1 MVGAVSGTPGTNPT
15 LWQYVVT
22 QSNGLNVS
30 IVGTGTENGINY
42 IDYRFNGITVASPG
56 AIVFAIDAT
65 AASTGQIW
73 TNSIYWKLVGGT
85 TTGIV
90 NWLLGIIENTSG
102 GGAFVGG
109 AFYGQTAPTSASLVT
124 QRPAATRTL
133 SGGATV
139 GQVQFAM
146 NINVSGKTAID
157 FTIRLG
163 MPQMEQ
169 GSFVTSV
176 IPTTASTVT
185 RSADRAS
192 MEGTNFSSWYNQSE
206 GSIVTTYQKNSS
218 FSYNFGVFSLTSSLS
233 NRLNVIDFFPSSFTI
248 YYNGNPQV
256 YEFGGPSNITTK
268 SKSAFSFS
276 TNKFFKCTDGTFYLS
291 NMAGTGVVINS
302 GNLTSGIKIPTVNTL
317 VLGPYWGG
325 VQPLNGTIARFTYYP
340 RALKPNQLQY
350 LTQ

>member
-1 MVGAVSGTPGTNPT
+1 MA
-15 LWQYVVT
+15 L
-22 QSNGLNVS
+22 
-30 IVGTGTENGINY
+30 
-42 IDYRFNGITVASPG
+42 VA
-56 AIVFAIDAT
+56 
-65 AASTGQIW
+65 
-73 TNSIYWKLVGGT
+73 
-85 TTGIV
+85 
-90 NWLLGIIENTSG
+90 
-102 GGAFVGG
+102 
-109 AFYGQTAPTSASLVT
+109 
-124 QRPAATRTL
+124 
-133 SGGATV
+133 
-139 GQVQFAM
+139 
-146 NINVSGKTAID
+146 NVSGRTVID

-206 GSIVTTYQKNSS
+206 GSIVTTYQKNSTVS
-218 FSYNFGVFSLTSSLS
+218 GYNFGVFSLTSSLS

-256 YEFGGPSNITTK
+256 YEFGGPSNITAK
-268 SKSAFSFS
+268 SKSAFSFA
-276 TNKFFKCTDGTFYLS
+276 TNKFFKCTDGTFYS
-291 NMAGTGVVINS
+291 TANAYPIA
-302 GNLTSGIKIPTVNTL
+302 SGIKIPTVNTL